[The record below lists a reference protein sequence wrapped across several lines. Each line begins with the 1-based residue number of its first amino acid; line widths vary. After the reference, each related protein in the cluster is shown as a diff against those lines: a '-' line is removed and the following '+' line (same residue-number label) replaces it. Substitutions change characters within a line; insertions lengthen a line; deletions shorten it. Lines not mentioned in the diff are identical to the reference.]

1 MLGKNDL
8 TWIGVVLVWA
18 VGTAHNSA
26 IKVMSFSTSKV
37 LYMVFSWHRNV
48 ENLLSV
54 KIASILAC
62 IISERRARD
71 IFLCVDIFQATVL
84 IWCTVVGFLRSVQ
97 SLLHMFNRCTETH
110 NMGRP
115 QFQWAF
121 PFAPNRPNMRST
133 SMWFSW
139 HAMYVGVAP
148 SLWFSHVSTDVVK
161 YAELM
166 FVISLIC
173 ICCVVIMAYRS
184 CSFGYEQKILG
195 RVVVGLQKLSAICV
209 ARVQSVVM
217 THVML
222 FMLSCLWHVLHN
234 QCCTIS
240 VARVAWN
247 LLLLV
252 LHNPRC
258 TFLSSAVLLIEFDCF
273 QSSGPWCILW
283 TLFRFLVGINF
294 WNSLV
299 FLMIFS
305 SWFRWLVFRIVLDGF
320 WRQYITT
327 VWYLRERIHF
337 IGVLEV
343 STSRWCLSVVAWFL
357 FSVGSTDLLLQ
368 LGNSSLEAI
377 FWVRGHVVA
386 SHHLLVRVVSVCL
399 WHCGAVSCV
408 GVYYHRWS
416 CQCKKFLFAR
426 VTHLLKLL
434 DAIFGCFRLAISFRH
449 WTSFRWQ
456 LSQRCDRCLCAAS
469 IRWVVLVWVL
479 MLLLVSGSLLQVWS
493 SSIRI
498 AETFATCC
506 NDEF

>member
-1 MLGKNDL
+1 
-8 TWIGVVLVWA
+8 
-18 VGTAHNSA
+18 
-26 IKVMSFSTSKV
+26 
-37 LYMVFSWHRNV
+37 
-48 ENLLSV
+48 
-54 KIASILAC
+54 
-62 IISERRARD
+62 
-71 IFLCVDIFQATVL
+71 
-84 IWCTVVGFLRSVQ
+84 
-97 SLLHMFNRCTETH
+97 
-110 NMGRP
+110 MGRP

-283 TLFRFLVGINF
+283 TLFRFLVGINS

-299 FLMIFS
+299 FLMIFP

-327 VWYLRERIHF
+327 VWYLRERIHLHRSSWGLDVALMF
-337 IGVLEV
+337 VRRCLIFVLCRLHRPIITARQQQLR
-343 STSRWCLSVVAWFL
+343 SNSLGTRSRRCFPPPACQSCFGLSL
-357 FSVGSTDLLLQ
+357 SLRCCFSVWGSTII
-368 LGNSSLEAI
+368 GE
-377 FWVRGHVVA
+377 
-386 SHHLLVRVVSVCL
+386 VVSVKSFFL
-399 WHCGAVSCV
+399 HAWHIFWSFLMLYLVAFVLQSRFDIGRVS
-408 GVYYHRWS
+408 
-416 CQCKKFLFAR
+416 
-426 VTHLLKLL
+426 
-434 DAIFGCFRLAISFRH
+434 DDSFRNGAIVVCARH
-449 WTSFRWQ
+449 LFVGWFWFGFWCCFWCRVLYCKCGRLQ
-456 LSQRCDRCLCAAS
+456 YESQKPLRRL
-469 IRWVVLVWVL
+469 
-479 MLLLVSGSLLQVWS
+479 
-493 SSIRI
+493 
-498 AETFATCC
+498 
-506 NDEF
+506 